1 MTERSRCYTDRGNRD
16 TRRWGAPGALEPP
29 GGRISLSAVRAPIHL
44 LAASAAAVAAG
55 CGGTAEPV
63 RGVLLVTL
71 DTTRADALGSYGG
84 SPGLTPHLDRLAAE
98 SVRFDR
104 ARSVAP
110 LTLPAH
116 ASMLTGLYP
125 PRHGVH
131 DNGVA
136 VVSPDLTTLA
146 ELARGRGVATAAVVA
161 AGVLDRAFGLE
172 QGFDH
177 WVQPQGARELSARE
191 VLGEGARWL
200 QRRDR
205 ARPWL
210 LWLHLYDPHVPYA
223 PPQAALRQAGGDPYL
238 GEIAAL
244 DAALGEFLE
253 PLRLDGTLDEALL
266 LVVGD
271 HGEALGEHGEPTH
284 GALVY
289 EATARV
295 PFLMR
300 LPAARGAGRVSRA
313 PISVADVFPTAADA
327 LGLLDPARAA
337 GLDGLSLW
345 RGDPPRERG
354 VYLESW
360 SGWIHYGWSP
370 LVGWVQD
377 DVKVLH
383 SSAPEMYRLDSDP
396 GEVSDLYAPDDAHVV
411 RAAAALRALWSRRA
425 PPPQEDARF
434 DPELLAELRR
444 LGYGTTGA
452 PLAGLPSPL
461 EPNDRP
467 APRARA
473 GELAL
478 LWEADILARDG
489 QIEAAEARLR
499 AILAENPGHLAALD
513 QLALVRMR
521 ADDFAQAAQ
530 LLERRLSAGPE
541 RVDTWINLGLSRERL
556 GETEAALT
564 ALQSAARIDL
574 DAPGLRAH
582 LGRLLRATGRAD
594 EAERLERP

>member
-1 MTERSRCYTDRGNRD
+1 M
-16 TRRWGAPGALEPP
+16 AGALCP
-29 GGRISLSAVRAPIHL
+29 
-44 LAASAAAVAAG
+44 G
-55 CGGTAEPV
+55 CGASDDPV
-63 RGVLLVTL
+63 GGVLLFTL
-71 DTTRADALGSYGG
+71 DTTRADALGCYGG
-84 SPGLTPHLDRLAAE
+84 SPELTPHLDRLASE

-136 VVSPDLTTLA
+136 VVPGDLTTLA
-146 ELARGRGVATAAVVA
+146 ELARERGVATAAVVA
-161 AGVLDRAFGLE
+161 AGVLDRAFGLQ
-172 QGFDH
+172 QGFEH

-191 VLGEGARWL
+191 VLSEGARWL
-200 QRRDR
+200 ERRDR

-223 PPQAALRQAGGDPYL
+223 PPQAALHQAGGDPYL

-253 PLRLDGTLDEALL
+253 PLRLDGTLDGALV

-284 GALVY
+284 GALAY
-289 EATARV
+289 EVTARV

-300 LPAARGAGRVSRA
+300 LPAARGAGRASDA

-337 GLDGLSLW
+337 DLDGVSLW

-370 LVGWVQD
+370 LVGWVQE
-377 DVKVLH
+377 DVKYLH
-383 SSAPEMYRLDSDP
+383 SSAPELYRLDSDP
-396 GEVSDLYAPDDAHVV
+396 GELSDLYAPGDAHVR
-411 RAAAALRALWSRRA
+411 RAAAALRDLWSRRA
-425 PPPQEDARF
+425 VPPGEDARF
-434 DPELLAELRR
+434 DAELLAELRR

-452 PLAGLPSPL
+452 PLSDLPSPL
-461 EPNDRP
+461 EACDRP

-473 GELAL
+473 GELSL

-489 QIEAAEARLR
+489 QLAPAEARLR
-499 AILAENPGHLAALD
+499 AILAENAGHLAALD

-521 ADDFAQAAQ
+521 ADDFAEAAR
-530 LLERRLSAGPE
+530 LLERRLELGPA

-556 GETEAALT
+556 GDGAAALA
-564 ALQSAARIDL
+564 ALQSAAGIDL

-582 LGRLLRATGRAD
+582 LGRLLRAAGRSD
-594 EAERLERP
+594 EAERVEQP